1 MDVLR
6 ASQPN
11 QTPAPAPAQAPAPAA
26 AANAPVPPPVNGKNI
41 KTWPVNLLTWLFVLC
56 KPWLLFCA
64 VAPGM
69 MPQFPPGLFPFWGP
83 LPGAPPP
90 AAPGAPAAT
99 DAPQT
104 SAAATPAQGAGQ
116 QLLIILPNCEKLEYP

>member
-11 QTPAPAPAQAPAPAA
+11 QTPAPAQAPAPAA

-90 AAPGAPAAT
+90 AAAPGAPAAT